1 MTQITIDTDKL
12 PLKKKLKCGCNILAD
27 WSLDHD
33 NTILINIKPKCRRH
47 KEEELKRYYT
57 LTPKFHECWD
67 REIDSKEYEKSGRK
81 YQPIIVDLNIS

>member
-12 PLKKKLKCGCNILAD
+12 PLKKKLKCGCNISAD

-57 LTPKFHECWD
+57 LTMTRVFIKPMPYKPMPYKPMSS
-67 REIDSKEYEKSGRK
+67 ITTK
-81 YQPIIVDLNIS
+81 

>member
-57 LTPKFHECWD
+57 LTMTRVFIKPMPYKPMPYKPMSS
-67 REIDSKEYEKSGRK
+67 ITTK
-81 YQPIIVDLNIS
+81 